1 MQRQWSLLFS
11 IVIAS
16 LPANRVPIRTHFKVV
31 LRQPFLKRALDLS
44 LAIAGGLILI
54 PLCVILAVLIK
65 LEDGGPILYA
75 QMRTGKDGEG
85 FRSWKFRSMAAN
97 ADEIYGAIQAS
108 ENDPRV
114 TRIGRIMRGAALDEI
129 PQVWNI
135 IRGDMSFVG
144 PRALR
149 PEEFE
154 LRAGKKVALSDVAG
168 YAERHSVTP
177 GLTGIAQIYA
187 PRDIPARS
195 KFRLDRL
202 YAQRQNF
209 CFDLKLIALSIW
221 ITLRGKWENRGSKL

>member
-1 MQRQWSLLFS
+1 M
-11 IVIAS
+11 
-16 LPANRVPIRTHFKVV
+16 

-97 ADEIYGAIQAS
+97 A
-108 ENDPRV
+108 
-114 TRIGRIMRGAALDEI
+114 IMRGAALDEI

-202 YAQRQNF
+202 YVQRQNF
-209 CFDLKLIALSIW
+209 CFDVKLIAVSIW